1 MVDWRT
7 IKKIDAHIHILPD
20 DVHEANP
27 DSEDAWVRAADL
39 HKYCGMMDI
48 LGIEKAII
56 MPFNDPWLMSMEF
69 TIDAVH
75 KNLYDMKQRY
85 PGKFYAFA
93 DVDTRNAPDESVDAI
108 RKAIVEYGLDGIK
121 IHPNNTGVDLDS
133 EYNQPIFAFA
143 QEYRI
148 PVAIHSYPN
157 SESDRSAA
165 YRIINILE
173 QYPELTVIVS
183 HMGAYQW
190 EQLLDTRAYVDI
202 SAILPDYVRTYGIEK
217 TNKIL
222 RKFGADRLIFA
233 TDYPDSRI
241 LEPDDIYD
249 SYFDI
254 LNQMDF
260 TEEEA
265 EIIAYNNISQILNH
279 KGITHDYP
287 GTFDRN
293 QY

>member
-27 DSEDAWVRAADL
+27 DSEDAWVHAADL
-39 HKYCGMMDI
+39 HKYCGMMDE

-85 PGKFYAFA
+85 PGRFYAFA
-93 DVDTRNAPDESVDAI
+93 DIDIRNAPAESVEAI
-108 RKAIVEYGLDGIK
+108 RKAIEEYGLDGIK
-121 IHPNNTGVDLDS
+121 IHPNNTGVDLNS
-133 EYNQPIFAFA
+133 AYNQSIFTYA
-143 QEYRI
+143 QENKI
-148 PVAIHSYPN
+148 PVTIHSYPN
-157 SESDRSAA
+157 TENDRSAA
-165 YRIINILE
+165 YRIVNVLE
-173 QYPELTVIVS
+173 QYPDLTVIVS

-190 EQLLDTRAYVDI
+190 ERLLPTRAYVDI
-202 SAILPDYVRTYGIEK
+202 SAILPDYVRTYGIAK
-217 TNKIL
+217 TNEIL
-222 RKFGADRLIFA
+222 RSFGADRLIFA

-241 LEPDDIYD
+241 LEPDEIYG
-249 SYFDI
+249 SYFDT

-260 TEEEA
+260 TIEEVEK
-265 EIIAYNNISQILNH
+265 IAYGNISEILKNKGVNH
-279 KGITHDYP
+279 D
-287 GTFDRN
+287 
-293 QY
+293 

>member
-1 MVDWRT
+1 MLDWRT

-20 DVHEANP
+20 AVHEANP
-27 DSEDAWVRAADL
+27 ESDDVWVSADL
-39 HKYCGMMDI
+39 HKYHTIMDGH
-48 LGIEKAII
+48 GIEKAVI
-56 MPFNDPWLMSMEF
+56 MPLNDPWLMSMEF

-75 KNLYDMKQRY
+75 KNLFEMKQRY

-93 DVDTRNAPDESVDAI
+93 DIDTRNTPAESLEAI

-143 QEYRI
+143 QEHRI
-148 PVAIHSYPN
+148 PVAVHSYPN

-165 YRIINILE
+165 YRIINVLK
-173 QYPELTVIVS
+173 QYPDLIAIVS
-183 HMGAYQW
+183 HMGAYHW
-190 EQLLDTRAYVDI
+190 EQLLPTHTYVDI
-202 SAILPDYVRTYGIEK
+202 SAILPDYVRTYGITK
-217 TNKIL
+217 TNEIL

-241 LEPDDIYD
+241 LVANEIYD

-260 TEEEA
+260 TQEEA
-265 EIIAYNNISQILNH
+265 ELISFVNIEKILRGKNNGHWSIW
-279 KGITHDYP
+279 
-287 GTFDRN
+287 
-293 QY
+293 

>member
-20 DVHEANP
+20 AVHEANP
-27 DSEDAWVRAADL
+27 DSEDVWVYADL
-39 HKYCGMMDI
+39 HKYREMMDT

-93 DVDTRNAPDESVDAI
+93 DIDTRNAPAESVDAI
-108 RKAIVEYGLDGIK
+108 RKGIVEYGLDGIK

-133 EYNQPIFAFA
+133 ENNQPIFAFA
-143 QEYRI
+143 QEHRI

-165 YRIINILE
+165 YRIINVLK
-173 QYPELTVIVS
+173 QYPELIAIVS

-190 EQLLDTRAYVDI
+190 EQLLPTRAYVDI
-202 SAILPDYVRTYGIEK
+202 SAILPDYVRTYGIVK
-217 TNKIL
+217 TNEIL
-222 RKFGADRLIFA
+222 RKFGANRLIFA

-241 LEPDDIYD
+241 LEPDEIYG

-260 TEEEA
+260 TIEEA
-265 EIIAYNNISQILNH
+265 EKIAYGNISEILKN
-279 KGITHDYP
+279 KGVHYD
-287 GTFDRN
+287 
-293 QY
+293 

>member
-27 DSEDAWVRAADL
+27 DSEDAWVHAADL
-39 HKYCGMMDI
+39 HKYCGMMDR

-93 DVDTRNAPDESVDAI
+93 DVDTRNAPAESVDAI

-143 QEYRI
+143 QEQGI
-148 PVAIHSYPN
+148 PVAIHSWPN
-157 SESDRSAA
+157 SENDRSAA
-165 YRIINILE
+165 CRIVKVME
-173 QYPELTVIVS
+173 QYPDMTVIVS

-190 EQLLDTRAYVDI
+190 ERLVPTRAYVDV
-202 SAILPDYVRTYGIEK
+202 SAILPDYVSTYGITK
-217 TNKIL
+217 TNGIL
-222 RKFGADRLIFA
+222 RKFGTDRLIFA
-233 TDYPDSRI
+233 TDYPDNRF
-241 LEPDDIYD
+241 LKPEEIYR
-249 SYFDI
+249 SYFDV

-260 TEEEA
+260 TLEEVEMV
-265 EIIAYNNISQILNH
+265 IYGNIERVLNW
-279 KGITHDYP
+279 K
-287 GTFDRN
+287 
-293 QY
+293 

>member
-20 DVHEANP
+20 AVLEANP
-27 DSEDAWVRAADL
+27 DSDDVWVYADL
-39 HKYCGMMDI
+39 HKYRAMMDE
-48 LGIEKAII
+48 LGIEKTVI
-56 MPFNDPWLMSMEF
+56 MPLNDPWLMSMEF
-69 TIDAVH
+69 AIDAVH
-75 KNLYDMKQRY
+75 KNLYEMKQRY

-93 DVDTRNAPDESVDAI
+93 DIDTRNTPAESVNAI
-108 RKAIVEYGLDGIK
+108 RKAIQEYGLDGIK

-143 QEYRI
+143 QKHRI

-165 YRIINILE
+165 YRIANVLE
-173 QYPELTVIVS
+173 QYPNLTAIVS

-190 EQLLDTRAYVDI
+190 EQLLSTRVYVDI

-217 TNKIL
+217 TNEIL
-222 RKFGADRLIFA
+222 RMFGAERLIFA
-233 TDYPDSRI
+233 TDYPDNRF
-241 LEPDDIYD
+241 LAPTEIYG

-260 TEEEA
+260 TKEEA
-265 EIIAYNNISQILNH
+265 ERIAYGNISQILNH
-279 KGITHDYP
+279 KGIAHD
-287 GTFDRN
+287 
-293 QY
+293 

>member
-39 HKYCGMMDI
+39 HKYCGMMDT

-56 MPFNDPWLMSMEF
+56 MPFNDPWLMSMKF

-93 DVDTRNAPDESVDAI
+93 DIDTRNAPAESVNAI
-108 RKAIVEYGLDGIK
+108 RKAILEYGIDGIK
-121 IHPNNTGVDLDS
+121 IHPNNTGLDLDN
-133 EYNQPIFAFA
+133 EYNRPIFAFA
-143 QEYRI
+143 QEHRI

-165 YRIINILE
+165 YRIIYILD
-173 QYPELTVIVS
+173 QYSELTVIVS

-190 EQLLDTRAYVDI
+190 EQFLSTRVYVDI

-217 TNKIL
+217 TNEIL
-222 RKFGADRLIFA
+222 RKFGSDRLIFA

-241 LEPDDIYD
+241 LEPGEIYG

-260 TEEEA
+260 TQEEA
-265 EIIAYNNISQILNH
+265 ELIAHGNIDKILN
-279 KGITHDYP
+279 G
-287 GTFDRN
+287 G
-293 QY
+293 

>member
-1 MVDWRT
+1 MFDWRT
-7 IKKIDAHIHILPD
+7 IKIIDAHIHILPD
-20 DVHEANP
+20 TVHEANP
-27 DSEDAWVRAADL
+27 DSEDVWVYADL
-39 HKYCGMMDI
+39 HKYRAMMGE
-48 LGIEKAII
+48 LGIEKAVV
-56 MPFNDPWLMSMEF
+56 MPLNDPWLMSMEF

-75 KNLYDMKQRY
+75 KNLYEMKQRY

-93 DVDTRNAPDESVDAI
+93 DIDTRNTPAESVNAI
-108 RKAIVEYGLDGIK
+108 RKAIQEYGLDGIK

-143 QEYRI
+143 QEHSI

-157 SESDRSAA
+157 SESDRCAA
-165 YRIINILE
+165 YRIVNILE
-173 QYPELTVIVS
+173 QYPNLTAIVS

-190 EQLLDTRAYVDI
+190 EELLSTRAYVDI

-217 TNKIL
+217 TNEIL

-241 LEPDDIYD
+241 LEPDEIYD
-249 SYFDI
+249 SYFDV

-265 EIIAYNNISQILNH
+265 EKIAYGNISQILNH
-279 KGITHDYP
+279 KGIAHD
-287 GTFDRN
+287 
-293 QY
+293 